1 MFLKKII
8 FSFTYVSVCLCMY
21 VQMLAEARRE
31 ALGSLELELHVVV
44 SHLIEGALDPWA
56 SSPAPTLET
65 FVHKH

>member
-44 SHLIEGALDPWA
+44 SHLIEGALDP
-56 SSPAPTLET
+56 
-65 FVHKH
+65 